1 MGRTRRMTDK
11 IPHSG
16 SKEEPVSD
24 DPVKQRL
31 IERIQAYQEGERDAE
46 PNNAIYRARLGRTLG
61 ALMEIR
67 DYALAVVGASEA
79 YGQPECARV
88 MQEVADMADK
98 GLG

>member
-1 MGRTRRMTDK
+1 M
-11 IPHSG
+11 
-16 SKEEPVSD
+16 SD
-24 DPVKQRL
+24 DPVKRRL
-31 IERIQAYQEGERDAE
+31 IERIEAYQEGVRDAE
-46 PNNAIYRARLGRTLG
+46 PNSVAIRARLGRTLG

-79 YGQPECARV
+79 YGQPDCAQL